1 MNKPSFDI
9 VNSLDNKYIF
19 DLLTY
24 ASDNIII
31 PYHKNLKS
39 SDISTKSRS
48 DDFVTVADKEVE
60 KYLTPKLISIIPNSI
75 VVGEETQTNYTD
87 MQDKINS
94 NKIVWTCDPIDGTF
108 NFVNG
113 DDVFCTMI
121 SICYNKVPISAWFNF
136 PMLGIKVMGNVN
148 HFKIISSTFDSFQN
162 LSNYLNNVVKKSYLI
177 NNYSTAKNMR
187 CAGMEA
193 LLCSLGKVDYIYHK
207 YLTPWDHSPMD
218 ILCRSSGCIVKMLNK
233 SSFQI
238 NSNGK
243 LLVAR
248 QENRWEKISKIVNV

>member
-9 VNSLDNKYIF
+9 LNSIDNDYIF
-19 DLLTY
+19 DLLTF

-60 KYLTPKLISIIPNSI
+60 TYLTPKLLNIIPDSI
-75 VVGEETQTNYTD
+75 VVGEETQTNIID

-94 NKIVWTCDPIDGTF
+94 NNIIWTCDPIDGTY

-113 DDVFCTMI
+113 EEFFCTMI

-162 LSNYLNNVVKKSYLI
+162 LSNYLNNVVKKSNLI
-177 NNYSTAKNMR
+177 NNYATAKNIR

-233 SSFQI
+233 SSFQT

-243 LLVAR
+243 LLVTR
-248 QENRWEKISKIVNV
+248 LGNNWEKISKIVNV